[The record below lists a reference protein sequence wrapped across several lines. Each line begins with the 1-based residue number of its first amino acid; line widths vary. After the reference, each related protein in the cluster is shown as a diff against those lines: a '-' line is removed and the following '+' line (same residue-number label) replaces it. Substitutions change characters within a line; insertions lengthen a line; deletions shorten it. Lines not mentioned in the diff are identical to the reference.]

1 MDLSKAQTKD
11 LLTWTSLTAAVDA
24 RLSPHQFVRKLLYS
38 DVSPQETEEIEVS
51 VIVGARQVAP
61 FVKRNGEAIEVGN
74 YSEDFQNIIAPSV
87 AVKRHLTAKELMN
100 NRRAGFAI
108 MPGKGMVLSAA
119 QQHIAR
125 TSRFLADM
133 ITEAEEYLCCLTL
146 QGAISY
152 SVAGQASFS
161 ITYGRSASHT
171 IDLLSGNYW
180 DEAGGKPIDD
190 FLTARDLVAT
200 DTGLTVTD
208 VILGKEATLA
218 FLRNSDV
225 LGQGGFLNNRRIQAG
240 NLDLEKQFQDDGALH
255 LGHFEGLNVWSY
267 SRKTTL
273 SDGTSVDLIRPKHAE
288 FVTRSPSAENVLYY
302 GAIHDIDAM
311 EAGQFVGRQFS
322 KSYKSANGKLMWIE
336 TQSRPL
342 PVPRRP
348 DSMISMLVV
357 ST

>member
-1 MDLSKAQTKD
+1 MDLQKAQTKD

-24 RLSPHQFVRKLLYS
+24 RLSPHSFVKKLLFS
-38 DVSPQETEEIEVS
+38 DTSPQETEEIEVS
-51 VIVGARQVAP
+51 VIVGGRQVAP

-87 AVKRHLTAKELMN
+87 AVKRHLTAKELMS

-108 MPGKGMVLSAA
+108 MPGKGQVLSAA

-125 TSRFLADM
+125 TSRHLADM
-133 ITEAEEYLCCLTL
+133 VTEAEEYLCAMSL
-146 QGAISY
+146 QGAVSY

-161 ITYGRSASHT
+161 ITYGRKASHT

-190 FLTARDLVAT
+190 FLTVRDLVAT
-200 DTGLTVTD
+200 DTGLSLTD
-208 VILGKEATLA
+208 VILGKAATLA

-225 LGQGGFLNNRRIQAG
+225 LGQAGFLNNRRIQAG
-240 NLDLEKQFQDDGALH
+240 NLDLEKQFQDDGALL

-267 SRKTTL
+267 SRSTIL
-273 SDGTSVDLIRPKHAE
+273 ADGSSVELIRSKHAE
-288 FVTRSPSAENVLYY
+288 FVTRSPAAENVLYY

-311 EAGQFVGRQFS
+311 ESGQFVGRQFS
-322 KSYKSANGKLMWIE
+322 KSYKSANGKLMWLE

-348 DSMISMLVV
+348 DSTVSVLVV
-357 ST
+357 S